1 MLLIKVKDDPAFLVH
16 NGASIRWVRDGREL
30 AALQRTLTPV
40 EWELDEV
47 QKPIDNGL
55 PTVGASPHS
64 GGSAVH
70 WS

>member
-1 MLLIKVKDDPAFLVH
+1 MTRRTVLVT
-16 NGASIRWVRDGREL
+16 GATRGVGREL